1 MQELFKAVA
10 KHWREKNFGK
20 DCAKFFVDRGGVL
33 ASSGVEG
40 GYTPDGIMM
49 CLMFMLRAESALDLA
64 VLLLH
69 HLVSDSF
76 SLWIG

>member
-1 MQELFKAVA
+1 VA
-10 KHWREKNFGK
+10 KHWRETNFGK
-20 DCAKFFVDRGGVL
+20 EDCAKFFVDRGGVL

-49 CLMFMLRAESALDLA
+49 CHMFMLRAESALDLA